1 LQNLEIALAS
11 ICHVPDPLKRE
22 TMEAVNFLLAVA
34 VFLVPLGLAC
44 LFINR
49 K

>member
-1 LQNLEIALAS
+1 MDAA
-11 ICHVPDPLKRE
+11 
-22 TMEAVNFLLAVA
+22 NFLLAVA
-34 VFLVPLGLAC
+34 VFVVPLGLAC